1 MRNYFKLL
9 AFLFLLASL
18 SCSSKKN
25 IVYFQDI
32 SDNNNLNFEFVD
44 HKIKPGD
51 ILSISILIDNPENLV
66 SLNNA
71 NPTTA
76 LKNRESKIFDG
87 YIVDKNGFI
96 EYPQIGN
103 VKLGNL
109 SIEDAKLIL
118 KNKLSDLQILT
129 NPIIDLKVLNWNFT
143 IIGEVNRPG
152 KYYFD
157 EPNFN
162 FLQAIGVAGDLTIN
176 GQRDKI
182 KLIRNIDGN
191 LKSFDIDLTK
201 SDFINQISFQIFSGD
216 IIVINPN
223 LSRVKNAGI
232 IGNSG
237 TLVSLLSFLLS
248 SIIIISSN

>member
-1 MRNYFKLL
+1 MI
-9 AFLFLLASL
+9 AVCL
-18 SCSSKKN
+18 SCSSKRN
-25 IVYFQDI
+25 IVYFQDL
-32 SDNNNLNFEFVD
+32 SDMQNLSYDFID
-44 HKIKPGD
+44 HQIKSGD

-71 NPTTA
+71 NPNTA

-87 YIVDKNGFI
+87 YIVDKNGYI
-96 EYPQIGN
+96 DYPQVGMI
-103 VKLGNL
+103 KLGDL
-109 SIEDAKLIL
+109 SIEKAKLLL
-118 KNKLSDLQILT
+118 KDKLSNLKILT

-143 IIGEVNRPG
+143 VIGEVNRPG

-162 FLQAIGVAGDLTIN
+162 FLQALGVAGDLTIN
-176 GQRDKI
+176 GERNNI
-182 KLIRNIDGN
+182 KLIRKVDNELI
-191 LKSFDIDLTK
+191 SFDIDMTK
-201 SDFINQISFQIFSGD
+201 SDFLKQSSFQIFSGD
-216 IIVINPN
+216 IIIVNPN

-248 SIIIISSN
+248 SIIIISN